1 MPSRSRPQSCRQASD
16 SVRRTSNNNTVVVI
30 YLDEDDPKLSEYTNN
45 ERVHAVVIGKPR
57 RSGEAIRFLLTECR
71 NDKLD
76 DMYYFGSDDITW
88 ETPGWDE
95 IFRQKMPEHGLA
107 VLYPDMGDSCNPCFT
122 RKWVETV
129 GLWPEYFKHFGPDT
143 WYADIAKRA
152 GTLIRVPEVRMK
164 HERVRDATYTRTRA
178 DGDGIFAQRML
189 DETQEERAQLAQKV
203 KTLLSSES

>member
-1 MPSRSRPQSCRQASD
+1 MCYSAVASAC
-16 SVRRTSNNNTVVVI
+16 NTAKGYVEILI
-30 YLDEDDPKLSEYTNN
+30 YVDNDDVSPYLGPIITG
-45 ERVHAVVIGKPR
+45 APR
-57 RSGEAIRFLLTECR
+57 RAGEAIRYLLEHHA
-71 NDKLD
+71 KG
-76 DMYYFGSDDITW
+76 DMFYFGSDDITW

-152 GTLIRVPEVRMK
+152 GTLIRVPEVRMR
-164 HERVRDATYTRTRA
+164 HERVQDETYRRTRA
-178 DGDGIFAQRML
+178 DHDGQFAQRML
-189 DETQEERAQLAQKV
+189 NETADKRQALAEKI
-203 KTLLSSES
+203 KTLLS